1 MMHRTHKPLAAM
13 TALWLVAIW
22 SCCVM
27 RPARADDSVELATK
41 LANPIAN
48 LISVPIKLDWDTG
61 IGSNDA
67 DQYNFVIQPVI
78 PFSLNSDWSLI
89 SRTIAP
95 FIQAKAAQPGLSDE
109 SGLGDITQSFF
120 FSPKAPTAAGWIWG
134 AGPVLL
140 LPTATND
147 RLGGE
152 KWGLGPTVVLLKQDS
167 GWTCGLLANHIWSV
181 AGTDSRSD
189 ISNTFLQPFVSF
201 TTKAAT
207 TYSLNT
213 ESTYNWKDSQW
224 TVPINVQLSQ
234 LTRVSGQP
242 VSFAMGARF
251 YAERP
256 AGGPDWGLR
265 FTVTLL
271 LPK

>member
-95 FIQAKAAQPGLSDE
+95 FIEAKAAQPGLSDE

-152 KWGLGPTVVLLKQDS
+152 NAVRHGLRNDVLGVRGQRRGRCPLRLGRIGAFEVVLVGHFWS
-167 GWTCGLLANHIWSV
+167 SMFGSCGWLG
-181 AGTDSRSD
+181 SRRESEP
-189 ISNTFLQPFVSF
+189 SS
-201 TTKAAT
+201 AT
-207 TYSLNT
+207 
-213 ESTYNWKDSQW
+213 
-224 TVPINVQLSQ
+224 
-234 LTRVSGQP
+234 
-242 VSFAMGARF
+242 
-251 YAERP
+251 
-256 AGGPDWGLR
+256 
-265 FTVTLL
+265 
-271 LPK
+271 